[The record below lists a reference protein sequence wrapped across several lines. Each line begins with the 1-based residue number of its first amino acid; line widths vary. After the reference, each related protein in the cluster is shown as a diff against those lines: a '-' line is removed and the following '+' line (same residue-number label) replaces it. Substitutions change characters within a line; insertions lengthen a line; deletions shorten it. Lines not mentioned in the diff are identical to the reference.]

1 VYSEK
6 PSEAPDYGDYGQP
19 SLMHPRPLPIAIE
32 RLIVASHGGQTD
44 EDKVK
49 AAVAPVKTALEA
61 IEFLTVGH
69 PYLLGH
75 ELSIADFYLIPVF
88 TYLSQTL
95 EYEATIAKTSSL
107 RSWWNEVSQLP
118 SVKKVCA

>member
-1 VYSEK
+1 MGIMGSHLY
-6 PSEAPDYGDYGQP
+6 APAIE
-19 SLMHPRPLPIAIE
+19 SIAIE

-61 IEFLTVGH
+61 IDSLTVEH

-88 TYLSQTL
+88 TYLSQTP

-107 RSWWNEVSQLP
+107 QIWWNEACQLP
-118 SVKKVCA
+118 SVKKVYA

>member
-1 VYSEK
+1 MS
-6 PSEAPDYGDYGQP
+6 
-19 SLMHPRPLPIAIE
+19 IAIE
-32 RLIVASHGGQTD
+32 RLIVASHGGQTN

-49 AAVAPVKTALEA
+49 AAVAPVKTALKA
-61 IEFLTVGH
+61 IEPLTVG
-69 PYLLGH
+69 YSYELGH

-88 TYLSQTL
+88 TYLSQTP

-107 RSWWNEVSQLP
+107 RTWWNEVSQLP

>member
-1 VYSEK
+1 
-6 PSEAPDYGDYGQP
+6 
-19 SLMHPRPLPIAIE
+19 MHPLPLSIAIE
-32 RLIVASHGGQTD
+32 RLIVRSHGGQTD

-61 IEFLTVGH
+61 TESLTVGH

-88 TYLSQTL
+88 TYLSQTP
-95 EYEATIAKTSSL
+95 EYDQS
-107 RSWWNEVSQLP
+107 EVFLHNFM
-118 SVKKVCA
+118 KKV

>member
-1 VYSEK
+1 
-6 PSEAPDYGDYGQP
+6 
-19 SLMHPRPLPIAIE
+19 MHPRPLSIAIE

-61 IEFLTVGH
+61 IESLTVGH

-88 TYLSQTL
+88 TYLSQTP

-107 RSWWNEVSQLP
+107 RTWWNNEVSQLP
-118 SVKKVCA
+118 SVKKVCT

>member
-1 VYSEK
+1 MGVK
-6 PSEAPDYGDYGQP
+6 LTP
-19 SLMHPRPLPIAIE
+19 
-32 RLIVASHGGQTD
+32 
-44 EDKVK
+44 DKVK

-61 IEFLTVGH
+61 IESLTVGH

-75 ELSIADFYLIPVF
+75 ELSIAHFYLIPVF
-88 TYLSQTL
+88 TYLWQTP

-107 RSWWNEVSQLP
+107 RTWCNKVSQLP

>member
-1 VYSEK
+1 
-6 PSEAPDYGDYGQP
+6 
-19 SLMHPRPLPIAIE
+19 MHRRPLSIAIE

-49 AAVAPVKTALEA
+49 AAVAPVKTKTALEA
-61 IEFLTVGH
+61 IESLTAGH

-88 TYLSQTL
+88 T
-95 EYEATIAKTSSL
+95 
-107 RSWWNEVSQLP
+107 
-118 SVKKVCA
+118 